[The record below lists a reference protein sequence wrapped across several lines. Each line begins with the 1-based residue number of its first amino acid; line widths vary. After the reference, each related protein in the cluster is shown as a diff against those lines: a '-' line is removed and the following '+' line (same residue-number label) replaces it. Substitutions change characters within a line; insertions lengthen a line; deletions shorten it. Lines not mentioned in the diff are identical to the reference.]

1 MNDTPPLSDMTSSTP
16 LISYGPNSYG
26 PNSYGD
32 LVGQKRVIVACGTG
46 GVGKTTM
53 AAATAVAAAH
63 AGRRAVVVTIDP
75 AKRLADALG
84 IDELDNTP
92 TVIEGTWTGTLGAM
106 MLDSKATFDDVVTR
120 HATSQDQVEHIFSNR
135 FYVNISTELPGTQD
149 YMAVEKLNELHFSGD
164 WDLVVVDTPPTRDAL
179 AFFEAP
185 KLLTRLLNNTI
196 YKLLISPR
204 PGVLRAVNRAAGGV
218 VRRLSRVVG
227 AEVVDDAIEFFQ
239 TFQGMEEG
247 FKQRADETLALLAS
261 NNTAF
266 VLVASPRSDT
276 IAEARYFLSRLADA
290 DLSVHAV
297 VINRMLAA
305 LSISTDEAAELQTRL
320 GASPL
325 VGPAQALVDHVNA
338 SAGDEGRVS
347 QLMAH
352 VPNATL
358 TKVPMLS
365 SDVHDISM
373 LSHIAELLTQDPL
386 QHRPKPTA
394 EN

>member
-1 MNDTPPLSDMTSSTP
+1 MNSNPTSSTP
-16 LISYGPNSYG
+16 PDSFA
-26 PNSYGD
+26 D
-32 LVGQKRVIVACGTG
+32 LVACKRVIVACGTG

-53 AAATAVAAAH
+53 AAATAVAAAQG
-63 AGRRAVVVTIDP
+63 GRRAVVVTIDP

-84 IDELDNTP
+84 IDRLGNIP
-92 TVIEGTWTGTLGAM
+92 TEIDGAWPGTVGAM

-120 HATSQDQVEHIFSNR
+120 HATSSDQVKHIFSNR
-135 FYVNISTELPGTQD
+135 FYVNVSTELPGTQD
-149 YMAVEKLNELHFSGD
+149 YMAVEKLNELHFSGE

-185 KLLTRLLNNTI
+185 KLLTRLLDNTV

-261 NNTAF
+261 DDTAF
-266 VLVASPRSDT
+266 VLVASPRNDT
-276 IAEARYFLSRLADA
+276 ISEALYFLQRLADA
-290 DLSVHAV
+290 DLSVDAV
-297 VINRMLAA
+297 VINRILAA
-305 LSISTDEAAELQTRL
+305 MSISAVGAAQLHTLLNQ
-320 GASPL
+320 GPL
-325 VGPAQALVDHVNA
+325 VGAAQALLDHVNA
-338 SAGDEGRVS
+338 AAGDEDRMA

-352 VPNATL
+352 VPDASL
-358 TKVPMLS
+358 TTVPLMP
-365 SDVHDISM
+365 SDVHDIPM
-373 LSHIAELLTQDPL
+373 LSRIAELLVQDP
-386 QHRPKPTA
+386 R
-394 EN
+394 

>member
-1 MNDTPPLSDMTSSTP
+1 MNSNL
-16 LISYGPNSYG
+16 PNSYA
-26 PNSYGD
+26 D
-32 LVGQKRVIVACGTG
+32 LVAKKRVIVACGTG
-46 GVGKTTM
+46 GVGKTTT

-84 IDELDNTP
+84 IDQLDNTP
-92 TVIEGTWTGTLGAM
+92 TVIDGPWPGTLGAM
-106 MLDSKATFDDVVTR
+106 MLDSKATFDDVVAR
-120 HATSQDQVEHIFSNR
+120 HATGKDQVEHIFSNR
-135 FYVNISTELPGTQD
+135 FYVNVSTELPGTQD

-185 KLLTRLLNNTI
+185 KLLTRLLDNTV

-204 PGVLRAVNRAAGGV
+204 PGVLRAVSRAAGGV

-239 TFQGMEEG
+239 TFQGMEQG

-261 NNTAF
+261 DATAF

-276 IAEARYFLSRLADA
+276 IAEALYFLNRLADA
-290 DLSVHAV
+290 HLSVHAV

-305 LSISTDEAAELQTRL
+305 LSTSADEAAQLQSRL
-320 GASPL
+320 AGGPLAGA
-325 VGPAQALVDHVNA
+325 AQALTDHVNTA
-338 SAGDEGRVS
+338 AGDDDRVA
-347 QLMAH
+347 QLMAY

-358 TKVPMLS
+358 TKLPLLS

-373 LSHIAELLTQDPL
+373 LSHIAELLARNPS
-386 QHRPKPTA
+386 
-394 EN
+394 E

>member
-1 MNDTPPLSDMTSSTP
+1 MTRTPPISTP
-16 LISYGPNSYG
+16 PSN
-26 PNSYGD
+26 YGD
-32 LVGQKRVIVACGTG
+32 LVARKRVIVACGTG

-53 AAATAVAAAH
+53 AAATAVAAAR

-84 IDELDNTP
+84 IDALGNTP
-92 TVIEGTWTGTLGAM
+92 TVIDGAWTGTLGAM

-120 HATSQDQVEHIFSNR
+120 HATSKEQVEHIFSNR
-135 FYVNISTELPGTQD
+135 FYVNVSTELPGTQD
-149 YMAVEKLNELHFSGD
+149 YMAVEKLNELHCSGD

-204 PGVLRAVNRAAGGV
+204 PGVRQAVNRAASGV
-218 VRRLSRVVG
+218 VRRLARVVG

-247 FKQRADETLALLAS
+247 FKKRADETLALLAS
-261 NNTAF
+261 DDTAF

-276 IAEARYFLSRLADA
+276 IAEALYFLNRLADA
-290 DLSVHAV
+290 DLSVLAV
-297 VINRMLAA
+297 VANRMLTA
-305 LSISTDEAAELQTRL
+305 LSASGDEAAQLQARL
-320 GASPL
+320 GAGPL
-325 VGPAQALVDHVNA
+325 AGAAQALVDHVHA
-338 SAGDEGRVS
+338 SAGDEDRIS

-352 VPNATL
+352 VPDATL
-358 TKVPMLS
+358 TKVPLLS
-365 SDVHDISM
+365 SDVHDISA
-373 LSHIAELLTQDPL
+373 LGDIAELLVQDPL
-386 QHRPKPTA
+386 
-394 EN
+394 

>member
-1 MNDTPPLSDMTSSTP
+1 MSRELSSSTAANG
-16 LISYGPNSYG
+16 YGYG
-26 PNSYGD
+26 YGYGD
-32 LVGQKRVIVACGTG
+32 LVAHKRVIIACGTG

-53 AAATAVAAAH
+53 AAATAVAAAQS
-63 AGRRAVVVTIDP
+63 GRRAVVVTIDP

-84 IDELDNTP
+84 IDRLGNTP
-92 TVIEGTWTGTLGAM
+92 TEIDGAWPGTVGAM

-120 HATSQDQVEHIFSNR
+120 HATSSDQIEHIFSNR
-135 FYVNISTELPGTQD
+135 FYINVSTEMPGTQD
-149 YMAVEKLNELHFSGD
+149 YMAVEKLNELHFSGE

-185 KLLTRLLNNTI
+185 KLLARLLDNTV

-204 PGVLRAVNRAAGGV
+204 TGVLRAVNKAAGGV

-261 NNTAF
+261 DDTAF

-276 IAEARYFLSRLADA
+276 IAEALYFLKRLAEA
-290 DLSVHAV
+290 NLSVHAV
-297 VINRMLAA
+297 VINRILAA
-305 LSISTDEAAELQTRL
+305 LSTSADEAAQLHARL
-320 GASPL
+320 DQGPL
-325 VGPAQALVDHVNA
+325 VGAAQALLDHVNA
-338 SAGDEGRVS
+338 AAGDEDRIA

-352 VPNATL
+352 VPDATL
-358 TKVPMLS
+358 TTVPLMS
-365 SDVHDISM
+365 SDVHDIPM
-373 LSHIAELLTQDPL
+373 LSQIAELLAQDP
-386 QHRPKPTA
+386 R
-394 EN
+394 

>member
-1 MNDTPPLSDMTSSTP
+1 MNDTPPRSDMTSSTP
-16 LISYGPNSYG
+16 PISYG

-92 TVIEGTWTGTLGAM
+92 TVIEGNWPGTLGAM

-247 FKQRADETLALLAS
+247 IQQHCLRTRCLSPKRHNRRSALLS
-261 NNTAF
+261 QQ
-266 VLVASPRSDT
+266 VGRRRPVSPRGSNQSH
-276 IAEARYFLSRLADA
+276 ARCLVD
-290 DLSVHAV
+290 
-297 VINRMLAA
+297 INRRGRRA
-305 LSISTDEAAELQTRL
+305 SDQIGRKSTSWPGT
-320 GASPL
+320 
-325 VGPAQALVDHVNA
+325 
-338 SAGDEGRVS
+338 
-347 QLMAH
+347 
-352 VPNATL
+352 
-358 TKVPMLS
+358 S
-365 SDVHDISM
+365 SC
-373 LSHIAELLTQDPL
+373 
-386 QHRPKPTA
+386 
-394 EN
+394 

>member
-1 MNDTPPLSDMTSSTP
+1 MSGTPPSSVMTSSTT
-16 LISYGPNSYG
+16 PN
-26 PNSYGD
+26 NYGD
-32 LVGQKRVIVACGTG
+32 LVAQKRVIVACGTG
-46 GVGKTTM
+46 GVGKTTV

-63 AGRRAVVVTIDP
+63 GGRRAVVVTIDP

-84 IDELDNTP
+84 IDALDNTP
-92 TVIEGTWTGTLGAM
+92 TVIDGAWTGTLGAM

-120 HATSQDQVEHIFSNR
+120 HATSKDQVEHIFSNR
-135 FYVNISTELPGTQD
+135 FYVNVSTELPGTQD

-247 FKQRADETLALLAS
+247 FKKRADETRALLAS
-261 NNTAF
+261 NDTAF

-276 IAEARYFLSRLADA
+276 IAEALYFLNRLADA

-305 LSISTDEAAELQTRL
+305 LSTSADEAARLQARL

-325 VGPAQALVDHVNA
+325 AGAAQALVDHVHA
-338 SAGDEGRVS
+338 SAGDEDRVS
-347 QLMAH
+347 RLMAH

-358 TKVPMLS
+358 SRVPLLS
-365 SDVHDISM
+365 SDVHDISA
-373 LSHIAELLTQDPL
+373 LSDIAELLAQDPL
-386 QHRPKPTA
+386 
-394 EN
+394 